1 MTGVGWILAVL
12 LSHWRRHP
20 MQLATLLIG
29 LISATA
35 LWSGVQALNQQAR
48 SSYDRAAATFGGSR
62 VPMLVARDAL
72 SLPQQTFVELRRAG
86 WPVSPVLEGRVQ
98 IGGQSFRLLGIEPVT
113 LPIEVG
119 TAPAIGKAGLQSSD
133 LLAFITPPGQT
144 LVAPETLT
152 ELDLPEGAAP
162 EASGGALLP
171 PLRKVPQMVP
181 GVLVVD
187 IGIAQNLLHRPDQ
200 ISRLLLGNSKAPRA
214 PLETIAGDRLRLVAA
229 DSESDLERL
238 TDSFHLNLTAFGLL
252 SFFVGLF
259 IVNSAI
265 GLAFEQRLPMLRTL
279 RACGVSARKLNAV
292 LVLELVTLAL
302 LAGLIGLVCG
312 YLIAASLLPDVAA
325 SLRGLYGAE
334 IPGELTLKPEWW
346 FAGLAISIIGALIA
360 ATASLLKAV
369 RLPVLATAQPQAW
382 QQAQHRWLILQG
394 TAALAV
400 LAVAGAVLWFGDS
413 LLSGFA
419 VLAALLLGAALI
431 LPAMLEGVLWL
442 GQRGARQALAI
453 WFWADSRQQL
463 SGLSLALMA
472 LLLALSVNVGV
483 GTMVKTFSRTFVI
496 WLDGRLAAD
505 IYINATDNAQADD
518 IKAWLRQ
525 RPEVDAILPGGR
537 AETQLDGA
545 PVEIVGL
552 SDHATYRDHW
562 PLLQSSG
569 NAWGRLRPGDAGFVS
584 EQLARRLKL
593 GLGDRIELP
602 APGGNWPLEI
612 VGVYADYGNPKNQ
625 LTVNIA
631 ALLRHFPSTP
641 QTRMGLRVA
650 PEKIPAL
657 MTALQTKFGLD
668 GNNLLDQATLKAEST
683 RIFNRTFAV
692 TAALNAFT
700 LGVAGVAL
708 LTSLLT
714 LSNSRL
720 PQLAPLWAIGI
731 TRRRLAAIELLKTMS
746 VALITTLL
754 ALPLGLSVAWC
765 LIAVVNVKA
774 FGWRLPFAVFPLQ
787 LIELVAVA
795 MLAALAAALLPAI
808 KLARMQPTSL
818 IRIFADE
825 R

>member
-1 MTGVGWILAVL
+1 MKRIVWILAVL

-48 SSYDRAAATFGGSR
+48 LSYDRAAATFGGAR
-62 VPMLVARDAL
+62 TPMLIGREGM
-72 SLPQQTFVELRRAG
+72 SFPQQLFVDLRRAG

-98 IGGQSFRLLGIEPVT
+98 VGGRSFRLLGIEPIT
-113 LPIEVG
+113 LPTEVG
-119 TAPAIGKAGLQSSD
+119 NAPAIGKTDLQS
-133 LLAFITPPGQT
+133 FITPPGQT
-144 LVAPETLT
+144 LVAPETLA
-152 ELDLPEGAAP
+152 ELNLTEGASP
-162 EASGGALLP
+162 ISSGGAALP
-171 PLRKVPQMVP
+171 PLRAQPQMVP

-187 IGIAQNLLHRPDQ
+187 IGMAQQLLNRPDQ
-200 ISRLLLGNSKAPRA
+200 ISRLLVGKAKGPRA
-214 PLETIAGDRLRLVAA
+214 PLESIAGDRLRLVAA

-259 IVNSAI
+259 IVNSAV

-279 RACGVSARKLNAV
+279 RACGVSARMLNAV

-302 LAGLIGLVCG
+302 AAGIIGLVCG

-334 IPGELTLKPEWW
+334 IPGELTLKPAWW
-346 FAGLAISIIGALIA
+346 FAGLAISIIGALLA

-369 RLPVLATAQPQAW
+369 RLPVLAAAQPYAW
-382 QQAQHRWLILQG
+382 QQAQHRWLVLQSG
-394 TAALAV
+394 LAFVV
-400 LAVAGAVLWFGDS
+400 LAAAGCFLWFGDS

-431 LPAMLEGVLWL
+431 LPAMLELVLSF
-442 GQRGARQALAI
+442 GQRSARQAIAV

-472 LLLALSVNVGV
+472 LLLALAVNVGV
-483 GTMVKTFSRTFVI
+483 GTMVETFSRTFII

-505 IYINATDNAQADD
+505 VYINASDNAQATE
-518 IKAWLRQ
+518 IKTWLRQ
-525 RPEVDAILPGGR
+525 RPEVQAMLPGGR
-537 AETQLDGA
+537 TETQIDGA
-545 PVEIVGL
+545 PIEIVGL
-552 SDHATYRDHW
+552 ADHATYRDHW
-562 PLLQSSG
+562 PLLQSAS
-569 NAWGRLRPGDAGFVS
+569 NAWGRLRPGDAGFIS
-584 EQLARRLKL
+584 EQLARRLSL
-593 GLGDRIELP
+593 TLGDHIELP
-602 APGGNWPLEI
+602 APGGNWTLEVAGI
-612 VGVYADYGNPKNQ
+612 YADYGNPKGQ
-625 LTVNIA
+625 VTVNIA
-631 ALLRHFPSTP
+631 ALLRHFPAIP
-641 QTRMGLRVA
+641 QTRLGLRVA
-650 PEKIPAL
+650 PSEIPAL
-657 MTALQTKFGLD
+657 MSALQAKFGLD
-668 GNNLLDQATLKAEST
+668 GRNLLDQATLKADSR
-683 RIFNRTFAV
+683 RIFDRTFAV

-700 LGVAGVAL
+700 LGVAGIAL

-714 LSNSRL
+714 LGNSRL

-731 TRRRLAAIELLKTMS
+731 TRRRLASIELLKTMS

-774 FGWRLPFAVFPLQ
+774 FGWRLPFHVFPLQ
-787 LIELVAVA
+787 LIELVAIA
-795 MLAALAAALLPAI
+795 MLAALAAALLPAL
-808 KLARMQPTSL
+808 KLARMQPASL
-818 IRIFADE
+818 IKIFADE